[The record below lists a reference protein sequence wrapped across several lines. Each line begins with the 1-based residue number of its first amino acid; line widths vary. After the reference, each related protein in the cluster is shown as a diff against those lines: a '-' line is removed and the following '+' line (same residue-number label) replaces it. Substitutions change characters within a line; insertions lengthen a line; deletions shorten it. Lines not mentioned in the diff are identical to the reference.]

1 MKKALTL
8 FLSSLLCL
16 ASAYATDYTGN
27 LVIRVGD
34 EKPLQ
39 QNDKVVSVELTDMA
53 SNLYKI
59 SIKNFAFGGLSLGDI
74 VLKDVQGECL
84 SDGSVK
90 LSVTDYQLKVTLVV
104 APVDVKVT
112 LEATISADGKEFTT
126 QKLDINEVPKVNTVA
141 CYFSGTSGSASAI
154 GEVTLT
160 EAADYKVYNLA
171 GQEVKSANAPG
182 VYIIRYAN
190 GSAKKIVKK

>member
-16 ASAYATDYTGN
+16 ASASATDYTGN
-27 LVIRVGD
+27 LVIKVGD
-34 EKPLQ
+34 QEPQQ
-39 QNDKVVSVELTDMA
+39 QNGKVVSVELTDMA
-53 SNLYKI
+53 NNLYKM
-59 SIKNFAFGGLSLGDI
+59 SIKDFAFGVMSLGDI
-74 VLKDVQGECL
+74 VLKDVKGESL

-90 LSVTDYQLKVTLVV
+90 LSVTDYPLTVLSTMH
-104 APVDVKVT
+104 VKVT
-112 LEATISADGKEFTT
+112 LEATISADGKQFTT
-126 QKLDINEVPKVNTVA
+126 QKLDINEVLLVNTVA
-141 CYFSGTSGSASAI
+141 CSFSGTSGSASAI

>member
-16 ASAYATDYTGN
+16 ASASATDYTGN
-27 LVIRVGD
+27 LVIKVGD
-34 EKPLQ
+34 QEPQQ

-53 SNLYKI
+53 NNLYKM
-59 SIKNFAFGGLSLGDI
+59 SIKDFAFGGMSLGDI
-74 VLKDVQGECL
+74 VLKDVQGENL

-90 LSVTDYQLKVTLVV
+90 LSVTDYPLTVFSIMH
-104 APVDVKVT
+104 VKVT
-112 LEATISADGKEFTT
+112 LEATISADGKVFTT
-126 QKLDINEVPKVNTVA
+126 QKLDIDVPSVYTVA
-141 CYFSGTSGSASAI
+141 CSFSGTSGSASAI

-171 GQEVKSANAPG
+171 GQEFKSANAPG
-182 VYIIRYAN
+182 VYIIPYTN